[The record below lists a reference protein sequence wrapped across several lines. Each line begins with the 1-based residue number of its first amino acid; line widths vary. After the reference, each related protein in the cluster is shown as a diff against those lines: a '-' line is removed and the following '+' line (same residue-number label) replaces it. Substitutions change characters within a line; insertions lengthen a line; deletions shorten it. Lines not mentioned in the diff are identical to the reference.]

1 MAFLSAKT
9 LVGVLALWWLQL
21 GYIVHCST
29 IQGSQ
34 AFTCLA
40 FTCLGYRVVP
50 AYQSCEEIRSIQFR
64 LLDWL
69 LRLSINEQSLQ
80 QAAQAILA
88 GLYRGMSQMDSAIK
102 ISRERDIISQAFYSK
117 KNVLHGYVIA
127 SCSLIRSQSIT
138 SNCWRRFVRPAFRR
152 STAPELNL
160 TNSCRAAFA
169 DYCPKKIQRFHVGVV
184 EVRGFWQR
192 TDFAWIFRSS
202 AFVIQIL

>member
-102 ISRERDIISQAFYSK
+102 ISRERDVISQAFYSK
-117 KNVLHGYVIA
+117 K
-127 SCSLIRSQSIT
+127 
-138 SNCWRRFVRPAFRR
+138 
-152 STAPELNL
+152 
-160 TNSCRAAFA
+160 
-169 DYCPKKIQRFHVGVV
+169 
-184 EVRGFWQR
+184 
-192 TDFAWIFRSS
+192 RSS
-202 AFVIQIL
+202 WICHCFMQFDSVSIDNFKLLTQICQASFQALYRTRT